1 MNEYSPYVLVTPAKN
16 EEATIA
22 VTIASVVNQVVRPAE
37 WVIVSDGSTDR
48 TDEIVREAALSHP
61 WICLLPLP
69 PRRQRS
75 FAAVVQATEAGVR
88 AITLASYSYIG
99 LLDSDVRFQPDYF
112 KKVLETFEA
121 SPQLGLAGGVVIDLG
136 SPRDR
141 LPRNRQDVPGAV
153 QFFRRLC
160 FEALNGLLAIP
171 EGGWDG
177 LTCARAR
184 MLGFETRLLTEL
196 VVDHLKPRNI
206 SEGGVLR
213 RYWQMGVRDYAVGYH
228 PLFES
233 AKCLARLFDS
243 PAFVGSSARWIGYC
257 RAAFQRRER
266 LVPPDLLR
274 FLRAE
279 QKQRLLPKLSL
290 LRPAAKV
297 CPHGT

>member
-1 MNEYSPYVLVTPAKN
+1 MNDYPPYVLVTPAKN

-22 VTIASVVNQVVRPAE
+22 VTIASVVHQAVRPAE

-48 TDEIVREAALSHP
+48 TDEIVRAAALAHP
-61 WICLLPLP
+61 WICLLTLP
-69 PRRQRS
+69 PDRQRS
-75 FAAVVQATEAGVR
+75 FAAVVQATEAGIR
-88 AITLASYSYIG
+88 ALTVDSYNYIG
-99 LLDSDVRFQPDYF
+99 LLDSDVRFQSDYF
-112 KKVLETFEA
+112 QKVLETFEA

-136 SPRDR
+136 SPRYR
-141 LPRNRQDVPGAV
+141 LPRNRKDVPGAV
-153 QFFRRLC
+153 QFFRRRC

-213 RYWQMGVRDYAVGYH
+213 RHWQMGIRDYAVGYH
-228 PLFES
+228 PLFET
-233 AKCLARLFDS
+233 AKCLARLLDS

-257 RAAFQRRER
+257 RAAVQRRER
-266 LVPPDLLR
+266 LVPSDLLG

-279 QKQRLLPKLSL
+279 QKQRLLLKLSFL
-290 LRPAAKV
+290 GLAAKV
-297 CPHGT
+297 

>member
-1 MNEYSPYVLVTPAKN
+1 MNIPPYVLVTPAKN

-48 TDEIVREAALSHP
+48 TDEIVRAAALSHP

-88 AITLASYSYIG
+88 ALTLASYSYIG

-112 KKVLETFEA
+112 QKVLETFEA

-141 LPRNRQDVPGAV
+141 LPRNRKDVPGAV
-153 QFFRRLC
+153 QFFRRRC

-213 RYWQMGVRDYAVGYH
+213 RHWQMGVRDYAVGYH

-290 LRPAAKV
+290 LRPAVKV

>member
-1 MNEYSPYVLVTPAKN
+1 MNHYPPYVLVTPAKN

-48 TDEIVREAALSHP
+48 TDEIVRAAALSHP

-88 AITLASYSYIG
+88 ALTLASYSYIG

-112 KKVLETFEA
+112 QKVLETFEA

-153 QFFRRLC
+153 QFFRRRC

>member
-1 MNEYSPYVLVTPAKN
+1 MNHYPPYVLVTPAKN

-48 TDEIVREAALSHP
+48 TDEIVRAAALSHP

-88 AITLASYSYIG
+88 ALTLASYSYIG

-112 KKVLETFEA
+112 QKVLETFEA

-141 LPRNRQDVPGAV
+141 LPRNRKDVPGAV
-153 QFFRRLC
+153 QFFRRRC

-213 RYWQMGVRDYAVGYH
+213 RHWQMGVRDYAVGYH

-266 LVPPDLLR
+266 LVPRDLLR